1 MLHLPFFYGTM
12 QDSDFLPKSQMGI
25 SARTLLFLESGCV
38 LSRFSCVQLF
48 TTPVECSPPGSS
60 VHGISR
66 QEYWSGLPCPP
77 PGYLPDPG
85 IKPASLCLLWWQV
98 GSLPLAPPGKLF
110 LEFILNYPGP
120 LHLRVNPEVVKRIHE
135 FMSVASYLSSPLLSL
150 PFSSNQSPFHPF

>member
-12 QDSDFLPKSQMGI
+12 QDSDFLPKSQMWI

-38 LSRFSCVQLF
+38 LSHFSCVQLF

-66 QEYWSGLPCPP
+66 QEYWSGLLCPP

-85 IKPASLCLLWWQV
+85 IKPASLM
-98 GSLPLAPPGKLF
+98 SPMLAGGFFTTGTTWEAVLGVYLKLS
-110 LEFILNYPGP
+110 
-120 LHLRVNPEVVKRIHE
+120 R
-135 FMSVASYLSSPLLSL
+135 ASPS
-150 PFSSNQSPFHPF
+150 